1 MVRSVM
7 EELNNSE
14 ISLRHP
20 KMPRRTHDHPLTFRF
35 APLSHFSCESNFSFF
50 FFFLFS
56 DLAQFH
62 LISFFGVKFSCNF
75 FFFCE
80 TWISQARDMK
90 KCAAT
95 AAPFR
100 VSYLKVNFWFNHEI
114 SELYISGVACAE
126 ETLTLLTSK
135 TREIVTLILLISFL
149 NHFFPHSF
157 TDDDRRQEIGS
168 SHTKTRHIFKLAFFC
183 VSVGA
188 KVIKSLGSSRA
199 QFLLKPYRDE
209 WKN

>member
-7 EELNNSE
+7 EELNNPE
-14 ISLRHP
+14 ISPRHP
-20 KMPRRTHDHPLTFRF
+20 KMPQRTHDRPLTFRF
-35 APLSHFSCESNFSFF
+35 APLLAFLAKVIFHFSSFF
-50 FFFLFS
+50 PFS
-56 DLAQFH
+56 DSGS
-62 LISFFGVKFSCNF
+62 ISSYLCFGVKFSCNF

-90 KCAAT
+90 KCATT

-114 SELYISGVACAE
+114 SELYISGVACAA

-168 SHTKTRHIFKLAFFC
+168 SHTKTRHI
-183 VSVGA
+183 
-188 KVIKSLGSSRA
+188 
-199 QFLLKPYRDE
+199 
-209 WKN
+209 